1 MSEFGE
7 NTRIFGDPSKKS
19 REEIVEKTVSW
30 MSHGAEYSLKEAKQ
44 EYGDWFVEAL
54 HNDERLKYHDGYET
68 WARY

>member
-7 NTRIFGDPSKKS
+7 NTRIFGDPSEKS
-19 REEIVEKTVSW
+19 REEIVEKAISW

-44 EYGDWFVEAL
+44 EYGDWFVEEL